1 MMNTDRLSKLDFKR
15 LDRKLSSE
23 EKQEWEMIYA
33 SFRSGSVLTGTV
45 VGNDV
50 TKLSGH
56 GEVLSLTIINYR
68 VKIMIP
74 YNEVWY
80 DDEKSPPE
88 HVLRSMAGSQIDY
101 VITGIDRKAGCCTAS
116 RRKALEIRRK
126 SFLKL
131 KPQIG
136 KRVECDII
144 AVGRS
149 KALCSCNGFDVSLKT
164 RDISFAS
171 IPDLRE
177 YLHTGEKHEAVITAF
192 DSDTKT
198 LSISI
203 KDAKPHP
210 FDGAESRHPVNSRR
224 ASFITGKYSGGVF
237 CRIEEGLDCLCKY
250 LPEQSDSDFHIGDRV
265 IIVIKKYN
273 YERKLIFG
281 RILARW

>member
-1 MMNTDRLSKLDFKR
+1 MINIDDFDGLNLRKLDSKLSVK
-15 LDRKLSSE
+15 
-23 EKQEWEMIYA
+23 EKNEWEMIYA
-33 SFRSGSVLTGTV
+33 SYRSGSVLTGTV
-45 VGNDV
+45 VGNDNIKV
-50 TKLSGH
+50 TGKGD
-56 GEVLSLTIINYR
+56 VLCLAVIRYR
-68 VKIMIP
+68 VKVIIP

-80 DDEKSPPE
+80 DNEKSPPE
-88 HVLRSMAGSQIDY
+88 HVLRSMAGSEIDY
-101 VITGIDRKAGCCTAS
+101 VITGIDREEGCCTAS
-116 RRKALEIRRK
+116 RRKALEIRQR

-136 KRVECDII
+136 KRVGCDII

-177 YLHTGEKHEAVITAF
+177 YLHTGEKHEGVIKAF

-203 KDAKPHP
+203 KEAKPHP

-224 ASFITGKYSGGVF
+224 ASLITGKYGGGVF

>member
-1 MMNTDRLSKLDFKR
+1 MMNTDRLSKLNFKR
-15 LDRKLSSE
+15 MDRKLSLE

-50 TKLSGH
+50 MKLSGQ

-80 DDEKSPPE
+80 DEKSPPE

-101 VITGIDRKAGCCTAS
+101 VITGIDRKEGCCTAS
-116 RRKALEIRRK
+116 RRKALEIRQK

-131 KPQIG
+131 KPQLG

-177 YLHTGEKHEAVITAF
+177 YLHTGEKHEAVIKAF
-192 DSDTKT
+192 NSDTKT

-203 KDAKPHP
+203 KEAKPHP

-250 LPEQSDSDFHIGDRV
+250 LPEQSDADFRIGDRV

-273 YERKLIFG
+273 YERKLIFA
-281 RILARW
+281 RIRARW